1 MHEYSI
7 WGSNNMYRINVITN
21 ESFERYLDFLN
32 RRDIFESR
40 RRKLKREGRF
50 DNLDLDDITADITA
64 PTDGEIDDAKRELDL
79 FDDIAI
85 KTGASDV
92 KVDVD
97 GQLRLLD
104 LDPVGSP
111 VRKHKEDDK
120 FRDLDFDETDKKVSK
135 SKSNIGNVIGSLDYD
150 DDIDTS
156 EVAASIDDVY
166 ACLSSDDPRTVS
178 AMIKRYSVDIKDRNK
193 IRDAMLVQATNLN
206 LPCLKILCGDMDIK
220 LTAKEKK
227 LGFID
232 ESDIIATLDKLKAI
246 ASSLTG
252 ANNTY
257 GLIPNAIVACTQ
269 ESQIDCMNVVDFLKE
284 WCGLPIMPLYFRGAM
299 IRHCYDLASYLY
311 DEIDGDLSLDIFTG
325 PKGII
330 NRMKQL
336 DDIPQQLMIK
346 IASSF
351 IKLKSVKSDIIGDMI
366 IAMSRSGGK
375 RSIKMILDTLRGYKR
390 EFVID
395 YIDDTDASA
404 MDIITSLL
412 D

>member
-1 MHEYSI
+1 M
-7 WGSNNMYRINVITN
+7 GSNNMYRINVITN

-64 PTDGEIDDAKRELDL
+64 PTDSEIDDAKRELDL

-92 KVDVD
+92 KVDAD

-120 FRDLDFDETDKKVSK
+120 FRDLDFDETGKKVSK

-178 AMIKRYSVDIKDRNK
+178 AMIKRYSVDIKDRDK

-206 LPCLKILCGDMDIK
+206 LPCIKILCGDMDIK

-232 ESDIIATLDKLKAI
+232 ESDISAALDRLNAI

-330 NRMKQL
+330 NRMKIL

-366 IAMSRSGGK
+366 IAMSRSDGK
-375 RSIKMILDTLRGYKR
+375 RSIKMILDTLSDYKR

-395 YIDDTDASA
+395 YIDDTDSSA
-404 MDIITSLL
+404 MDVVTSLL

>member
-1 MHEYSI
+1 M
-7 WGSNNMYRINVITN
+7 GSNNMYRINVITN

-64 PTDGEIDDAKRELDL
+64 PTDSEIDDAKHELDL

-120 FRDLDFDETDKKVSK
+120 FRDLDFDETGKKVSK

-178 AMIKRYSVDIKDRNK
+178 AMIKRYSVDIKDRDK

-206 LPCLKILCGDMDIK
+206 LPCIKILCGDMDIK

-232 ESDIIATLDKLKAI
+232 ESDISAALDRLNAI

-325 PKGII
+325 PKGLI
-330 NRMKQL
+330 NRMKKL

-366 IAMSRSGGK
+366 IAMSRSDGK
-375 RSIKMILDTLRGYKR
+375 RSIKMILDTLSDYKR

-395 YIDDTDASA
+395 YIDDTDSSA
-404 MDIITSLL
+404 MDVVTSLL

>member
-1 MHEYSI
+1 MHEY
-7 WGSNNMYRINVITN
+7 GYMESNNMYSINVITN

-32 RRDIFESR
+32 TLDIFESR
-40 RRKLKREGRF
+40 RRKLKYEGRF
-50 DNLDLDDITADITA
+50 DSLDLDAITTDITA

-85 KTGASDV
+85 KTCANDV
-92 KVDVD
+92 KVDSD

-120 FRDLDFDETDKKVSK
+120 FRELDFDETGKKVSN

-150 DDIDTS
+150 DDIDTFD
-156 EVAASIDDVY
+156 VAASIDDVY

-232 ESDIIATLDKLKAI
+232 ESDISAALDRLNII

-284 WCGLPIMPLYFRGAM
+284 WCGLPIIPLYFRGAM

-311 DEIDGDLSLDIFTG
+311 DELDDDLSLDLFTG
-325 PKGII
+325 PKGLI

-336 DDIPQQLMIK
+336 DDIPPQLMIK

-375 RSIKMILDTLRGYKR
+375 RSIKMILDALSDYKR

-395 YIDDTDASA
+395 YIDDTDASV
-404 MDIITSLL
+404 MDVVTSLL

>member
-1 MHEYSI
+1 M
-7 WGSNNMYRINVITN
+7 GSNNMYRINVITN
-21 ESFERYLDFLN
+21 ESFERYLDLLN
-32 RRDIFESR
+32 RRDRFESR
-40 RRKLKREGRF
+40 RRRLRREGRF
-50 DNLDLDDITADITA
+50 DNLDLDDITADIPA

-92 KVDVD
+92 KVDID

-104 LDPVGSP
+104 LDPIGSP
-111 VRKHKEDDK
+111 VHKHKEDDK
-120 FRDLDFDETDKKVSK
+120 FRDLDFDETGKKVSK
-135 SKSNIGNVIGSLDYD
+135 SKSNIGNAIGSLDYD

-156 EVAASIDDVY
+156 DVAASIDDVY

-178 AMIKRYSVDIKDRNK
+178 AMIKRYSVDIKDRDK

-232 ESDIIATLDKLKAI
+232 ESDISAALDRLNSI

-284 WCGLPIMPLYFRGAM
+284 RCDLPIMPLYFRGAM

-325 PKGII
+325 PKGLI

-375 RSIKMILDTLRGYKR
+375 RPIKMIFDTLSDYKR

-395 YIDDTDASA
+395 YIDDTDTSV
-404 MDIITSLL
+404 MDTITSLV

>member
-1 MHEYSI
+1 M
-7 WGSNNMYRINVITN
+7 WSNNMYRINVITN
-21 ESFERYLDFLN
+21 ESFERYLDLLN
-32 RRDIFESR
+32 RRDRFESI

-50 DNLDLDDITADITA
+50 DNLDLDDITADIPA

-104 LDPVGSP
+104 LDPIGSP
-111 VRKHKEDDK
+111 VHKHKEDDK
-120 FRDLDFDETDKKVSK
+120 FRDLDFDETGKKVSK
-135 SKSNIGNVIGSLDYD
+135 SKSNIGNAIGSLDYD

-156 EVAASIDDVY
+156 DVAASIDDVY

-178 AMIKRYSVDIKDRNK
+178 AMIKRYSVDIKDRDK

-232 ESDIIATLDKLKAI
+232 ESDISAALDRLNAI

-284 WCGLPIMPLYFRGAM
+284 RCDLPIMPLYFRGAM

-325 PKGII
+325 PKGLI

-375 RSIKMILDTLRGYKR
+375 RPIKMIFDTLSDYKR

-395 YIDDTDASA
+395 YIDDTDTSV
-404 MDIITSLL
+404 MDTITSLV

>member
-1 MHEYSI
+1 M
-7 WGSNNMYRINVITN
+7 GSNNMYRINVITN

-32 RRDIFESR
+32 RREILESR
-40 RRKLKREGRF
+40 RRKLKHEGRF

-64 PTDGEIDDAKRELDL
+64 PTNSEIDDAKRELDL

-92 KVDVD
+92 KVDAD

-104 LDPVGSP
+104 LDPTGSP

-120 FRDLDFDETDKKVSK
+120 FRDLDFDDTGKKVSK
-135 SKSNIGNVIGSLDYD
+135 SKSNIGNAIGSLDYD

-178 AMIKRYSVDIKDRNK
+178 AMIKRYSVDIKDHDK

-232 ESDIIATLDKLKAI
+232 ESDISAALDRLNAI

-284 WCGLPIMPLYFRGAM
+284 WCGLPIIPLYFRGAM

-311 DEIDGDLSLDIFTG
+311 DEIDGNLSLDIFTG
-325 PKGII
+325 PKGLI

-351 IKLKSVKSDIIGDMI
+351 IKFKSVKSDIIGDMI
-366 IAMSRSGGK
+366 IAMSQSGGK
-375 RSIKMILDTLRGYKR
+375 RAIKMILDTLSDYKL

-395 YIDDTDASA
+395 YIDDTDEST
-404 MDIITSLL
+404 MEVVTSLL

>member
-1 MHEYSI
+1 M
-7 WGSNNMYRINVITN
+7 GSNNMYRINVITN

-64 PTDGEIDDAKRELDL
+64 PTDSEIDDAKRELDL

-92 KVDVD
+92 KVDAD

-120 FRDLDFDETDKKVSK
+120 FRDLDFDETGKKVSK
-135 SKSNIGNVIGSLDYD
+135 SKSNIGNAIGSLDYD

-178 AMIKRYSVDIKDRNK
+178 AMIKRYSVDIKDRDK

-232 ESDIIATLDKLKAI
+232 ESDISAALDRLNAI

-269 ESQIDCMNVVDFLKE
+269 ESQIDCMNIVDFLKE

-330 NRMKQL
+330 NRMKKL

-375 RSIKMILDTLRGYKR
+375 RSIKMILDTLSGYKR

-404 MDIITSLL
+404 MDVVTSLL

>member
-1 MHEYSI
+1 M
-7 WGSNNMYRINVITN
+7 GSNNMYRINVITN

-50 DNLDLDDITADITA
+50 DNLDLDDITSDITA
-64 PTDGEIDDAKRELDL
+64 PTDSEIDDAKRELDL

-120 FRDLDFDETDKKVSK
+120 FRDLDFDETGKKVSK

-178 AMIKRYSVDIKDRNK
+178 AMIKRYSVDIKDRDK
-193 IRDAMLVQATNLN
+193 IRDAMLIQATNLN

-252 ANNTY
+252 TNNTY

-284 WCGLPIMPLYFRGAM
+284 WCDLPIIPLYFRGAM

-311 DEIDGDLSLDIFTG
+311 DELDDDLSLDLFTG
-325 PKGII
+325 PKGLI

-366 IAMSRSGGK
+366 IAMSRSDGK
-375 RSIKMILDTLRGYKR
+375 RSIKMILDTLSDYKR
-390 EFVID
+390 EFVVD

-404 MDIITSLL
+404 MDVVTSLL

>member
-1 MHEYSI
+1 M
-7 WGSNNMYRINVITN
+7 GSNNMYRINVITN
-21 ESFERYLDFLN
+21 ESFERYLDLLN
-32 RRDIFESR
+32 RLDRFESR
-40 RRKLKREGRF
+40 RRRLRREGRF

-104 LDPVGSP
+104 LDPIGSP

-120 FRDLDFDETDKKVSK
+120 FRDLDFDETGKKVSK
-135 SKSNIGNVIGSLDYD
+135 SKSNIGNAIGSLDYD

-156 EVAASIDDVY
+156 EVAASINDVY

-178 AMIKRYSVDIKDRNK
+178 AMIKRYSVDIKDRDK

-232 ESDIIATLDKLKAI
+232 ESDISAALDRLNAI

-284 WCGLPIMPLYFRGAM
+284 WCDLPIMPLYFRGAM
-299 IRHCYDLASYLY
+299 IRHCYDLASYLH

-325 PKGII
+325 PKGLI

-351 IKLKSVKSDIIGDMI
+351 IKLKSLKSDIIGDMI

-375 RSIKMILDTLRGYKR
+375 RPIKMILDTLSDYKR

-395 YIDDTDASA
+395 YIDDTDTSA
-404 MDIITSLL
+404 MDVVTSLL

>member
-1 MHEYSI
+1 M
-7 WGSNNMYRINVITN
+7 GSNNMYRINVITN

-32 RRDIFESR
+32 RMDIFESR

-85 KTGASDV
+85 KTGAGDV

-104 LDPVGSP
+104 LDPVGSTAH
-111 VRKHKEDDK
+111 KHKEDDR
-120 FRDLDFDETDKKVSK
+120 FRELDFDETGKKVSK
-135 SKSNIGNVIGSLDYD
+135 GKSNIGNAIGSLDYD

-156 EVAASIDDVY
+156 DVAASIDDVY

-178 AMIKRYSVDIKDRNK
+178 AMIKRYSVDIKDRDK

-232 ESDIIATLDKLKAI
+232 ESDINAALDRLNAI

-284 WCGLPIMPLYFRGAM
+284 WCDLPIMPLYFRGAM

-311 DEIDGDLSLDIFTG
+311 DEIDGNLSLDIFTG
-325 PKGII
+325 PKGLI

-351 IKLKSVKSDIIGDMI
+351 VKLKSVKSDIIGDMI
-366 IAMSRSGGK
+366 IVMSQSGGK
-375 RSIKMILDTLRGYKR
+375 RAIKMILDTLSDYKL

-395 YIDDTDASA
+395 YIDDTDSSA
-404 MDIITSLL
+404 MDVVTSLL

>member
-1 MHEYSI
+1 M
-7 WGSNNMYRINVITN
+7 GSNNMYRINVITN

-50 DNLDLDDITADITA
+50 DNLDLDDITSDITA
-64 PTDGEIDDAKRELDL
+64 PTDSEIDDAKRELDL

-120 FRDLDFDETDKKVSK
+120 FRDLDFDETGKKVSK

-178 AMIKRYSVDIKDRNK
+178 AMIKRYSVDIKDRDK

-206 LPCLKILCGDMDIK
+206 LPCIKILCGDMDIK

-232 ESDIIATLDKLKAI
+232 ESDISAALDRLNAI

-325 PKGII
+325 PKGLI
-330 NRMKQL
+330 NRMKKL

-375 RSIKMILDTLRGYKR
+375 RPIKLILDTLSDYKR
-390 EFVID
+390 EFVVD

-404 MDIITSLL
+404 MDVVTSLL

>member
-1 MHEYSI
+1 M
-7 WGSNNMYRINVITN
+7 GSNNMYRINVITN

-32 RRDIFESR
+32 RHDIFESR

-64 PTDGEIDDAKRELDL
+64 PTDSEIDDAKRELDL

-111 VRKHKEDDK
+111 VHKHKEDDK
-120 FRDLDFDETDKKVSK
+120 FRDLDFDETGKKVSK
-135 SKSNIGNVIGSLDYD
+135 SKSNIGNAIGSLDYD

-178 AMIKRYSVDIKDRNK
+178 AMIKRYSVDIKDRDK

-232 ESDIIATLDKLKAI
+232 ESDISAALDRLNAI

-325 PKGII
+325 PKGLI
-330 NRMKQL
+330 NRMKKL

-375 RSIKMILDTLRGYKR
+375 RPIKLILDTLSDYKR

-395 YIDDTDASA
+395 YIDDTDSSA
-404 MDIITSLL
+404 MDVVTSLL

>member
-1 MHEYSI
+1 M
-7 WGSNNMYRINVITN
+7 GSNNMYRINVITN

-64 PTDGEIDDAKRELDL
+64 PTDSEIDDAKRELDL

-120 FRDLDFDETDKKVSK
+120 FRDLDFDETGKKVSK

-178 AMIKRYSVDIKDRNK
+178 AMIKRYSVDIKDRDK

-206 LPCLKILCGDMDIK
+206 LPCIKILCGDMDIK

-232 ESDIIATLDKLKAI
+232 ESDISAALDRLNAI

-325 PKGII
+325 PKGLI
-330 NRMKQL
+330 NRMKKL

-366 IAMSRSGGK
+366 IAMSRSDGK
-375 RSIKMILDTLRGYKR
+375 RSIKMILDTLSDYKR

-395 YIDDTDASA
+395 YIDDTDSSA
-404 MDIITSLL
+404 MDVVTSLL

>member
-1 MHEYSI
+1 M
-7 WGSNNMYRINVITN
+7 GSNNMYRINVITN

-32 RRDIFESR
+32 MRDIFESR

-64 PTDGEIDDAKRELDL
+64 PTDSEIDDAKRELDL

-92 KVDVD
+92 KVDAD

-120 FRDLDFDETDKKVSK
+120 FRDLDFDETGKKVSK

-178 AMIKRYSVDIKDRNK
+178 AMIKRYSVDIKDRDK

-206 LPCLKILCGDMDIK
+206 LPCIKILCGDMDIK

-232 ESDIIATLDKLKAI
+232 ESDISAALDRLNAI

-330 NRMKQL
+330 NRMKIL

-366 IAMSRSGGK
+366 IAMSRSDGK
-375 RSIKMILDTLRGYKR
+375 RSIKMILDTLSDYKR

-395 YIDDTDASA
+395 YIDDTDSSA
-404 MDIITSLL
+404 MDVVTSLL

>member
-1 MHEYSI
+1 MHEY
-7 WGSNNMYRINVITN
+7 GYMESNNMYSINVITN

-40 RRKLKREGRF
+40 RRKLKYEGRF
-50 DNLDLDDITADITA
+50 DNLDLDDIITDITA

-92 KVDVD
+92 KVDSD
-97 GQLRLLD
+97 GRLRLLD

-120 FRDLDFDETDKKVSK
+120 FRELDFDETGKKVSK
-135 SKSNIGNVIGSLDYD
+135 SKSNIGNAIGSLDYD

-156 EVAASIDDVY
+156 DVAASIDDVY

-178 AMIKRYSVDIKDRNK
+178 AMIKRYSVDIKDRDK

-220 LTAKEKK
+220 LTTKEKK

-232 ESDIIATLDKLKAI
+232 ESDISVALDKLKAI
-246 ASSLTG
+246 SSTLTG

-284 WCGLPIMPLYFRGAM
+284 WCELPIIPLYFRGAM

-311 DEIDGDLSLDIFTG
+311 DELDDDLSLDLFTG
-325 PKGII
+325 QKGLI

-336 DDIPQQLMIK
+336 DDIPPQLMIK

-366 IAMSRSGGK
+366 IAMSRSGAK

-395 YIDDTDASA
+395 YIDDTDDSA
-404 MDIITSLL
+404 MGVVTSLL

>member
-1 MHEYSI
+1 M
-7 WGSNNMYRINVITN
+7 GSNNMYRISVITN

-32 RRDIFESR
+32 RLDRFESR
-40 RRKLKREGRF
+40 RRKLKYEGRF

-111 VRKHKEDDK
+111 VRKHKKDDK
-120 FRDLDFDETDKKVSK
+120 FRDLDFDEIGKKVSK
-135 SKSNIGNVIGSLDYD
+135 SKSNIGNAIGSLDYD

-156 EVAASIDDVY
+156 EVAATIDDVY

-178 AMIKRYSVDIKDRNK
+178 AMIKRYSVDIKDRDK

-232 ESDIIATLDKLKAI
+232 ESDISAALDRLNAI

-311 DEIDGDLSLDIFTG
+311 DEIDGELSLDIFTG
-325 PKGII
+325 QKGLI

-366 IAMSRSGGK
+366 IVMSRSGGK
-375 RSIKMILDTLRGYKR
+375 RAIKMILDTLSDYKR

-395 YIDDTDASA
+395 YIDDTDTSA
-404 MDIITSLL
+404 MDAITSLL

>member
-1 MHEYSI
+1 M
-7 WGSNNMYRINVITN
+7 GSNNMYRINVITN

-32 RRDIFESR
+32 RMDIFESR

-85 KTGASDV
+85 KTGAGDV

-111 VRKHKEDDK
+111 VRTHKEDDK
-120 FRDLDFDETDKKVSK
+120 FRDLDFDETGKKVSK
-135 SKSNIGNVIGSLDYD
+135 GKSNIGNAIGSLDYD

-156 EVAASIDDVY
+156 DVAASIDDVY

-178 AMIKRYSVDIKDRNK
+178 AMIKRYSVDIKDRDK

-232 ESDIIATLDKLKAI
+232 ESDISAALDRLNAI

-284 WCGLPIMPLYFRGAM
+284 WCDLPIMPLYFRGAM

-311 DEIDGDLSLDIFTG
+311 DEIDGNLSLDIFTG
-325 PKGII
+325 PKGLI

-351 IKLKSVKSDIIGDMI
+351 VKLKSVKSDIIGDMI
-366 IAMSRSGGK
+366 IVMSQSGGK
-375 RSIKMILDTLRGYKR
+375 RAIKMILDTLSDYKL

-395 YIDDTDASA
+395 YIDDTDSSA
-404 MDIITSLL
+404 MDVVTSLL

>member
-1 MHEYSI
+1 MHEY
-7 WGSNNMYRINVITN
+7 GYMESNNMYSINVITN

-40 RRKLKREGRF
+40 RRKLKYEGRF

-92 KVDVD
+92 KVDSD

-120 FRDLDFDETDKKVSK
+120 FRELDFDETGKKVSK
-135 SKSNIGNVIGSLDYD
+135 SKSNIGNAIGSLDYD

-156 EVAASIDDVY
+156 DIAASIDDVY

-232 ESDIIATLDKLKAI
+232 ESDISVALDKLKAI
-246 ASSLTG
+246 ASTLTG

-284 WCGLPIMPLYFRGAM
+284 WCELPIIPLYFRGAM

-311 DEIDGDLSLDIFTG
+311 DELDDDLSLDLFTG
-325 PKGII
+325 QKGLI

-336 DDIPQQLMIK
+336 DDIPPQLMLK

-375 RSIKMILDTLRGYKR
+375 RSIKMILDTLSGYKR

-395 YIDDTDASA
+395 YIDGTDASV
-404 MDIITSLL
+404 MDVVTSLL

>member
-1 MHEYSI
+1 M
-7 WGSNNMYRINVITN
+7 GSNNMYRINVITN

-40 RRKLKREGRF
+40 RRKLKYEGRF

-120 FRDLDFDETDKKVSK
+120 FRDLDFDETGKKVSK

-178 AMIKRYSVDIKDRNK
+178 AMIKRYSVDIKDRDK

-232 ESDIIATLDKLKAI
+232 ESDISAALDRLRAI

-257 GLIPNAIVACTQ
+257 GLIPNAIVACTK

-311 DEIDGDLSLDIFTG
+311 DEIDGDLPLDIFIG
-325 PKGII
+325 QKGII
-330 NRMKQL
+330 NRMKKL
-336 DDIPQQLMIK
+336 DDIPSHLMIK

-375 RSIKMILDTLRGYKR
+375 RAIKMILDTLNDYKR

-404 MDIITSLL
+404 MDVVTSLL

>member
-1 MHEYSI
+1 M
-7 WGSNNMYRINVITN
+7 GSNNMYRINVITN

-64 PTDGEIDDAKRELDL
+64 PTDSEIDDAKRELDL

-120 FRDLDFDETDKKVSK
+120 FRDLDFDETGKKVSK

-178 AMIKRYSVDIKDRNK
+178 AMIKRYSVDIKDRDK

-206 LPCLKILCGDMDIK
+206 LPCIKILCGDMDIK

-232 ESDIIATLDKLKAI
+232 ESDISAALDRLNAI

-311 DEIDGDLSLDIFTG
+311 EEIDGDLSLDIFTG
-325 PKGII
+325 PKGLI
-330 NRMKQL
+330 NRMKKL

-375 RSIKMILDTLRGYKR
+375 RPIKMILDTLSDYKR

-395 YIDDTDASA
+395 YIDDTDSSA
-404 MDIITSLL
+404 MDVVTSLL

>member
-1 MHEYSI
+1 M
-7 WGSNNMYRINVITN
+7 GSNNMYRINVITN

-50 DNLDLDDITADITA
+50 DNLDLDDITSDITA
-64 PTDGEIDDAKRELDL
+64 PTDSEIDDAKRELDL

-120 FRDLDFDETDKKVSK
+120 FRDLDFDETGKKVSK

-178 AMIKRYSVDIKDRNK
+178 AMIKRYSVDIKDRDK

-206 LPCLKILCGDMDIK
+206 LPCIKILCGDMDIK

-232 ESDIIATLDKLKAI
+232 ESDISAALDRLNAI

-325 PKGII
+325 PKGLI
-330 NRMKQL
+330 NRMKKL

-346 IASSF
+346 IASSL

-375 RSIKMILDTLRGYKR
+375 RSIKMILDALSDYKR

-395 YIDDTDASA
+395 YIDDTDSSA
-404 MDIITSLL
+404 MDVVTSLL

>member
-1 MHEYSI
+1 M
-7 WGSNNMYRINVITN
+7 GSNNMYRISVITN

-40 RRKLKREGRF
+40 RRKLKHEGRF

-64 PTDGEIDDAKRELDL
+64 PTDSEIDDAKRELDL

-120 FRDLDFDETDKKVSK
+120 FRDLDFDETGKKVSK

-232 ESDIIATLDKLKAI
+232 ESDISAALDRLKAI

-284 WCGLPIMPLYFRGAM
+284 WCDLPIIPLYFRGAM

-325 PKGII
+325 PKGLI

-366 IAMSRSGGK
+366 ITMSRSGGK
-375 RSIKMILDTLRGYKR
+375 RAIKMILDTLSGYKR

-404 MDIITSLL
+404 MDVVTSLL

>member
-1 MHEYSI
+1 M
-7 WGSNNMYRINVITN
+7 GSNNMYRINVITN

-32 RRDIFESR
+32 RMDIFESR

-85 KTGASDV
+85 KTGAGDV

-104 LDPVGSP
+104 LDPVGSTAH
-111 VRKHKEDDK
+111 KHKEDDR
-120 FRDLDFDETDKKVSK
+120 FRELDFDETGKKVSK
-135 SKSNIGNVIGSLDYD
+135 GKSNIGNAIGSLDYD

-156 EVAASIDDVY
+156 DVAASIDDVY

-178 AMIKRYSVDIKDRNK
+178 AMIKRYSVDIKDRDK

-232 ESDIIATLDKLKAI
+232 ESDINAALDRLNAI

-269 ESQIDCMNVVDFLKE
+269 ASQIDCINVVDFLKE
-284 WCGLPIMPLYFRGAM
+284 WCDLPIMPLYFRGAM

-311 DEIDGDLSLDIFTG
+311 DEIDGNLSLDIFTG
-325 PKGII
+325 PKGLI

-351 IKLKSVKSDIIGDMI
+351 VKLKSVKSDIIGDMI
-366 IAMSRSGGK
+366 IVMSQSGGK
-375 RSIKMILDTLRGYKR
+375 RAIKMILDTLSDYKL

-395 YIDDTDASA
+395 YIDDTDSSA
-404 MDIITSLL
+404 MDVVTSLL

>member
-1 MHEYSI
+1 M
-7 WGSNNMYRINVITN
+7 GSNNMYRINVITN

-40 RRKLKREGRF
+40 RRKLKHEGRF

-64 PTDGEIDDAKRELDL
+64 PTNSEIDDAKRELDL

-120 FRDLDFDETDKKVSK
+120 FRDLDFDETGKKVSK
-135 SKSNIGNVIGSLDYD
+135 SKSNIGNIIGSLDYD

-156 EVAASIDDVY
+156 EVAASIYDVY

-178 AMIKRYSVDIKDRNK
+178 AMIKRYSVDIKDHDK

-206 LPCLKILCGDMDIK
+206 LSCIKILCGDMDIK

-232 ESDIIATLDKLKAI
+232 ESDISAALDRLNVI

-330 NRMKQL
+330 NRMKKL

-375 RSIKMILDTLRGYKR
+375 RAIKMILDTLNDYKR

-404 MDIITSLL
+404 MDVVTSLL

>member
-1 MHEYSI
+1 M
-7 WGSNNMYRINVITN
+7 GSNNMYRINVITN

-50 DNLDLDDITADITA
+50 DNLDLDDITSDITA
-64 PTDGEIDDAKRELDL
+64 PTDSEIDDAKRELDL

-120 FRDLDFDETDKKVSK
+120 FRDLDFDETGKKVSK

-178 AMIKRYSVDIKDRNK
+178 AMIKRYSVDIKDRDK

-206 LPCLKILCGDMDIK
+206 LPCIKILCGDMDIK

-232 ESDIIATLDKLKAI
+232 ESDISAALDRLNAI

-330 NRMKQL
+330 NRMKKL

-375 RSIKMILDTLRGYKR
+375 RPIKLILDTLSDYKR

-404 MDIITSLL
+404 MDVVTSLL

>member
-1 MHEYSI
+1 M
-7 WGSNNMYRINVITN
+7 GSNNMYRINVITN

-135 SKSNIGNVIGSLDYD
+135 SRSNIGNVIGSLDYD

-178 AMIKRYSVDIKDRNK
+178 AMIKRYSVDIKDRDK

>member
-1 MHEYSI
+1 MHEY
-7 WGSNNMYRINVITN
+7 GYMESNNMYSINVITN

-40 RRKLKREGRF
+40 RRKLKYEGRF

-92 KVDVD
+92 RVDSD

-111 VRKHKEDDK
+111 VSKHKEDDK
-120 FRDLDFDETDKKVSK
+120 FRELDFDETGKKVSK
-135 SKSNIGNVIGSLDYD
+135 SKSNIGNAIGSLDYD

-156 EVAASIDDVY
+156 DVAASIDDVY

-178 AMIKRYSVDIKDRNK
+178 AMIKRYSVDIKDRDK

-232 ESDIIATLDKLKAI
+232 ESDISAALDRLNAI

-284 WCGLPIMPLYFRGAM
+284 WCGLPIIPLYFRGAM

-311 DEIDGDLSLDIFTG
+311 DELDDDLSLDLFTG
-325 PKGII
+325 QKGLI

-336 DDIPQQLMIK
+336 DDIPPQLMIK

-351 IKLKSVKSDIIGDMI
+351 IKLKSAKSDIIGDMI

-375 RSIKMILDTLRGYKR
+375 RSIKMILDALSGYKR

-395 YIDDTDASA
+395 YIDDTDTSA
-404 MDIITSLL
+404 MDVVTSLL

>member
-1 MHEYSI
+1 M
-7 WGSNNMYRINVITN
+7 GSNNMYRINVITN

-64 PTDGEIDDAKRELDL
+64 PTDSEIDDAKRELDL

-120 FRDLDFDETDKKVSK
+120 FRDLDFDETGKKVSK

-178 AMIKRYSVDIKDRNK
+178 AMIKRYSVDIKDRDK

-206 LPCLKILCGDMDIK
+206 LPCIKILCGDMDIK

-232 ESDIIATLDKLKAI
+232 ESDISAALDRLNAI

-325 PKGII
+325 PKGLI
-330 NRMKQL
+330 NRMKKL

-366 IAMSRSGGK
+366 IAMSISGGK
-375 RSIKMILDTLRGYKR
+375 KSIKMILDALSDYKR

-395 YIDDTDASA
+395 YIDDTDSSA
-404 MDIITSLL
+404 MDVVTSLL

>member
-1 MHEYSI
+1 M
-7 WGSNNMYRINVITN
+7 GSNNMYRINVITN

-32 RRDIFESR
+32 RHDIFESR

-64 PTDGEIDDAKRELDL
+64 PTDSEIDDAKRELDL

-120 FRDLDFDETDKKVSK
+120 FRDLDFDETGKKVSK

-178 AMIKRYSVDIKDRNK
+178 AMIKRYSVDIKDRDK

-206 LPCLKILCGDMDIK
+206 LPCIKILCGDMDIK

-232 ESDIIATLDKLKAI
+232 ESDISAALDRLNAI

-325 PKGII
+325 PKGLI
-330 NRMKQL
+330 NRMKKL

-375 RSIKMILDTLRGYKR
+375 RPIKLILDTLSDYKR

-395 YIDDTDASA
+395 YIDDTDSSA
-404 MDIITSLL
+404 MDVVTSLL

>member
-1 MHEYSI
+1 MHEYGYMEST
-7 WGSNNMYRINVITN
+7 NMYSINVITN

-32 RRDIFESR
+32 TRDIFEFR
-40 RRKLKREGRF
+40 RRKLKYEGRF
-50 DNLDLDDITADITA
+50 DSLDLDDITTDITA

-85 KTGASDV
+85 KTGANDV
-92 KVDVD
+92 KVDSD

-120 FRDLDFDETDKKVSK
+120 FRELDFDETGKKVSK

-156 EVAASIDDVY
+156 DVAASIDDVY

-232 ESDIIATLDKLKAI
+232 ESDISATLDRLNII

-284 WCGLPIMPLYFRGAM
+284 WCGLPIIPLYFRGAM

-311 DEIDGDLSLDIFTG
+311 DELDDDLSLDLFTG
-325 PKGII
+325 PKGLI

-336 DDIPQQLMIK
+336 DDIPPQLMIK

-375 RSIKMILDTLRGYKR
+375 RSIKMILDALSDYKR

-395 YIDDTDASA
+395 YIDDTDASV
-404 MDIITSLL
+404 MDVVTSLL

>member
-1 MHEYSI
+1 M
-7 WGSNNMYRINVITN
+7 GSNNMYRINVITN

-50 DNLDLDDITADITA
+50 DNLDLDDITSDITA
-64 PTDGEIDDAKRELDL
+64 PTDSEIDDAKRELDL

-120 FRDLDFDETDKKVSK
+120 FRDLDFDETGKKVSK

-178 AMIKRYSVDIKDRNK
+178 AMIKRYSVDIKDRDK

-206 LPCLKILCGDMDIK
+206 LPCIKILCGDMDIK

-232 ESDIIATLDKLKAI
+232 ESDISAALDRLKAI

-325 PKGII
+325 PKGLI
-330 NRMKQL
+330 NRMKKL

-366 IAMSRSGGK
+366 IAMSRSDGK
-375 RSIKMILDTLRGYKR
+375 RSIKMILDALSDYKR

-395 YIDDTDASA
+395 YIDDTDSSA
-404 MDIITSLL
+404 MDVVTSLL

>member
-1 MHEYSI
+1 M
-7 WGSNNMYRINVITN
+7 GSNNMYRINVITN

-50 DNLDLDDITADITA
+50 DNLDLDDITSDITA
-64 PTDGEIDDAKRELDL
+64 PTDSEIDDAKRELDL

-120 FRDLDFDETDKKVSK
+120 FRDLDFDETGKKVSK

-178 AMIKRYSVDIKDRNK
+178 AMIKRYSVDIKDRDK

-206 LPCLKILCGDMDIK
+206 LPCIKILCGDMDIK

-232 ESDIIATLDKLKAI
+232 ESDISTALDRLNAI

-330 NRMKQL
+330 NRMKKL

-375 RSIKMILDTLRGYKR
+375 RPIKLILDTLSDYKR

-395 YIDDTDASA
+395 YIDDTDSSA
-404 MDIITSLL
+404 MDVVTSLL

>member
-7 WGSNNMYRINVITN
+7 WGLHNMYRINVITN

-50 DNLDLDDITADITA
+50 DNLDLDDITTDITA
-64 PTDGEIDDAKRELDL
+64 PTDIEIDDAKRELDL

-120 FRDLDFDETDKKVSK
+120 FRDLDFDETGKKVSK

-178 AMIKRYSVDIKDRNK
+178 AMIKRYSVDIKDRDK

-206 LPCLKILCGDMDIK
+206 LPCIKILCGDMDIK

-232 ESDIIATLDKLKAI
+232 ESDISAALDRLNAI

-325 PKGII
+325 PKGLI
-330 NRMKQL
+330 NRMKKL

-375 RSIKMILDTLRGYKR
+375 RSIKMILDALSGYKR

-395 YIDDTDASA
+395 YIDDKDASA
-404 MDIITSLL
+404 MDVVTSLL

>member
-1 MHEYSI
+1 M
-7 WGSNNMYRINVITN
+7 GSNNMYRINVITN
-21 ESFERYLDFLN
+21 ESFERYLDLLN

-40 RRKLKREGRF
+40 RRKLKYEGRF

-64 PTDGEIDDAKRELDL
+64 PTDSEIDDAKRELDL

-120 FRDLDFDETDKKVSK
+120 FRDLDFDETGKKVSK
-135 SKSNIGNVIGSLDYD
+135 SKSNIGNAIGSLDYD

-178 AMIKRYSVDIKDRNK
+178 AMIKRYSVDIKDRDK

-206 LPCLKILCGDMDIK
+206 LPCIKILCGDMDIK

-232 ESDIIATLDKLKAI
+232 ESDISAALDRLNAI

-325 PKGII
+325 PKGLI
-330 NRMKQL
+330 NRMKKL

-375 RSIKMILDTLRGYKR
+375 RSIKMILDTLSGYKR

-395 YIDDTDASA
+395 YIDDTDSSA
-404 MDIITSLL
+404 MDVVTSLL

>member
-1 MHEYSI
+1 M
-7 WGSNNMYRINVITN
+7 GSNNMYRINVITN

-120 FRDLDFDETDKKVSK
+120 FRDLDFDETGKKFSK

-178 AMIKRYSVDIKDRNK
+178 AMIKRYSVDIKDRDK

>member
-1 MHEYSI
+1 M
-7 WGSNNMYRINVITN
+7 GSNNMYRINVITN

-40 RRKLKREGRF
+40 RRKLKYEGRF

-64 PTDGEIDDAKRELDL
+64 PTNSEIDDAKRELDL

-120 FRDLDFDETDKKVSK
+120 FRDLDFDETGKKVSK

-178 AMIKRYSVDIKDRNK
+178 AMIKRYSVDIKDRDK

-232 ESDIIATLDKLKAI
+232 ESDISAALDRLNVI

-257 GLIPNAIVACTQ
+257 GLIPNAIVACTK

-311 DEIDGDLSLDIFTG
+311 DEIDGDLPLDIFIG
-325 PKGII
+325 QKGII
-330 NRMKQL
+330 NRMKKL

-375 RSIKMILDTLRGYKR
+375 RPIKMILDTLNDYKR

-404 MDIITSLL
+404 MDVVTSLL

>member
-1 MHEYSI
+1 M
-7 WGSNNMYRINVITN
+7 GSNNMYRINVITN

-32 RRDIFESR
+32 RCDIFESI

-50 DNLDLDDITADITA
+50 DNLDLDDITTDITA
-64 PTDGEIDDAKRELDL
+64 PTDSEIDDAKRELDL

-120 FRDLDFDETDKKVSK
+120 FRDLDFDETGKKVSK

-178 AMIKRYSVDIKDRNK
+178 AMIKRYSVDIKDRDK

-206 LPCLKILCGDMDIK
+206 LPCIKILCGDMDIK

-232 ESDIIATLDKLKAI
+232 ESDISAALDRLNAI

-269 ESQIDCMNVVDFLKE
+269 ESQIACMNVVDFLKE

-311 DEIDGDLSLDIFTG
+311 DEIGGDLSLDIFTG
-325 PKGII
+325 PKGLI
-330 NRMKQL
+330 NRMKKL

-375 RSIKMILDTLRGYKR
+375 RSIKMILDTLSDYKR

-404 MDIITSLL
+404 MDVVTSLL

>member
-1 MHEYSI
+1 M
-7 WGSNNMYRINVITN
+7 GSNNMYRINVITN

-40 RRKLKREGRF
+40 RRKLKHEGRF

-64 PTDGEIDDAKRELDL
+64 PTDSEIDDAKRELDL

-111 VRKHKEDDK
+111 VHKHKEDDK
-120 FRDLDFDETDKKVSK
+120 FRDLDFDETGKKVSK
-135 SKSNIGNVIGSLDYD
+135 SKSNIGNAIGSLDYD

-178 AMIKRYSVDIKDRNK
+178 AMIKRYSVDIKDRDK

-206 LPCLKILCGDMDIK
+206 LPCIKILCGDMDIK

-227 LGFID
+227 LSFID
-232 ESDIIATLDKLKAI
+232 ESDISAALDRLNAI

-269 ESQIDCMNVVDFLKE
+269 ESQINCMNVVDFLKE

-311 DEIDGDLSLDIFTG
+311 DEIDGNLSLDIFTG
-325 PKGII
+325 PKGLI
-330 NRMKQL
+330 NRMKKL

-375 RSIKMILDTLRGYKR
+375 RAIQMILDTLSGYKR

-404 MDIITSLL
+404 MDVVTSLL

>member
-1 MHEYSI
+1 MHEY
-7 WGSNNMYRINVITN
+7 GYMESNNMYSINVITN

-32 RRDIFESR
+32 RHDIFESR
-40 RRKLKREGRF
+40 RRKLKYEGRF
-50 DNLDLDDITADITA
+50 DDLDLDDITADITA

-92 KVDVD
+92 RVDSD
-97 GQLRLLD
+97 GQLRLFD

-120 FRDLDFDETDKKVSK
+120 FRDLDFDETGKKVSK

-178 AMIKRYSVDIKDRNK
+178 AMIKRYSVDIKDRDK
-193 IRDAMLVQATNLN
+193 IRDAMLIQATNLN

-232 ESDIIATLDKLKAI
+232 ESDISAALDRLNII

-284 WCGLPIMPLYFRGAM
+284 WCGLPIIPLYFRGAM

-330 NRMKQL
+330 NRIKQL
-336 DDIPQQLMIK
+336 DDIPQQLMLK

-375 RSIKMILDTLRGYKR
+375 RSIKMILDTLSDYKR

-395 YIDDTDASA
+395 YIDDTDTSV
-404 MDIITSLL
+404 MDVVTSLL